1 MFKKNFEQR
10 TNSILSV
17 FTKTVDELDKM
28 NVEINEENRLKE
40 EAIKTL
46 QDEIRANS
54 RVYYKNDVIKTNINK
69 ILNG

>member
-54 RVYYKNDVIKTNINK
+54 RVYYKNDTIKSNINK

>member
-28 NVEINEENRLKE
+28 NQEINEENRAKE

-69 ILNG
+69 ILAG